1 MKNFLLE
8 EGAAFYHVSPLQNLN
23 SIQAQG
29 LFGRG
34 GKIFVSN
41 EPLECILAAIAEEQI
56 PEIHQSQGY
65 IVVKLPQESN
75 QFTTEEIY
83 RDNQTNNEKAMVY
96 QFVIMRSL
104 IPPDRLSIVEVIN
117 FGEEGSLKLSRM
129 AKPINDIGKDHELY
143 LKAAG
148 LLAKEF
154 TKPDIDSYWAGN

>member
-23 SIQAQG
+23 SIHTKG
-29 LFGRG
+29 LLGRG

-56 PEIHQSQGY
+56 PEIRLSQGY
-65 IVVKLPQESN
+65 VVVKLPQESN

-83 RDNQTNNEKAMVY
+83 RDNQTNTEKAKVY
-96 QFVIMRSL
+96 QFVIMRKL
-104 IPPDRLSIVEVIN
+104 IPPDRLSIIEVIN
-117 FGEEGSLKLSRM
+117 FGDEGSLKLSRL
-129 AKPINDIGKDHELY
+129 AKPINDIGNENERY

-148 LLAKEF
+148 LEAKEF
-154 TKPDIDSYWAGN
+154 PKLDIDPYWTGN